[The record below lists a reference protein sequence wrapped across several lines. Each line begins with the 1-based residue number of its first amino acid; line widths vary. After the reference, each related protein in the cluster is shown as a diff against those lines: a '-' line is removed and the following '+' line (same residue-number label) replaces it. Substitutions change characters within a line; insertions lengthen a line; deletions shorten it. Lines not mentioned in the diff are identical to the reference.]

1 MVHQRYGAYL
11 MSGALSLL
19 AASGASGSGG
29 GSTISFTAANSTNSA
44 YFYYGWSS
52 YSNGAIGQ
60 RPYIP
65 GISMGSVTGSPTL
78 GGYTLQGIYSNSTSA
93 YAVATRYVVL
103 FNGSPGSGL
112 VSSLTINGTLV
123 GTTPTSFNTDGSS
136 TYYYYDVGASATLIT
151 ASSTAVLT

>member
-1 MVHQRYGAYL
+1 

-19 AASGASGSGG
+19 AVSGASGSGG
-29 GSTISFTAANSTNSA
+29 GSTISFTAANSTNGA

-65 GISMGSVTGSPTL
+65 GTTMGSVSGSPTL
-78 GGYTLQGIYSNSTSA
+78 GGYTLQGIYSNSTSI
-93 YAVATRYVVL
+93 YSIATRYVVL

-112 VSSLTINGTLV
+112 VSSLTINGTPV
-123 GTTPTSFNTDGSS
+123 GTTPTGFATDGSS
-136 TYYYYDVGASATLIT
+136 TYYYYDVSASATLVT
-151 ASSTAVLT
+151 ASSTAVIT

>member
-1 MVHQRYGAYL
+1 
-11 MSGALSLL
+11 MSGALSMLM
-19 AASGASGSGG
+19 ASGARGSGSGN
-29 GSTISFTAANSTNSA
+29 TISFTAANSTNGI
-44 YFYYGWSS
+44 YFYYGWSV

-60 RPYIP
+60 RAYIP
-65 GISMGSVTGSPTL
+65 GSTMGSVSGSPTL

-103 FNGSPGSGL
+103 FDGSPGSGL

-123 GTTPTSFNTDGSS
+123 GTTPTSFNTDGTS